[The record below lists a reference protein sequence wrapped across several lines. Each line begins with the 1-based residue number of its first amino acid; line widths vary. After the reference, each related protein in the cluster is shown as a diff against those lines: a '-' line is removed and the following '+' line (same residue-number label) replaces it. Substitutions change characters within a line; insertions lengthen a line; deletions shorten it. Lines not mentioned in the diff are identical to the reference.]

1 MSAPSP
7 LVSPVVLHLGP
18 VPFSEEVVTT
28 WGIIG
33 VLAVG
38 AYLTTHR
45 LSLRL
50 ASTRGHGSATSPSA
64 PPAGRWQA
72 GVEALFVLLE
82 DQIRGVVQSDPA
94 PLLPFIGTL
103 FLFLAVANLSSLVP
117 GVKAPTASIETP
129 AALALVVFFA
139 VHAYGIRKK
148 GVWRYLKAFAQPSV
162 LMLPLNVLSEI
173 TRTFSM
179 MIRLFGNMMSHEF
192 ILGIVV
198 ALVGLL
204 VPIPF
209 MALGILIGLIQAYIF
224 AILATVFIGAAMETT
239 KKASPRA

>member
-7 LVSPVVLHLGP
+7 LLSPVIFQLGP
-18 VPFSEEVVTT
+18 VPVTEEVVTT
-28 WGIIG
+28 WALVALLG
-33 VLAVG
+33 LG
-38 AYLTTHR
+38 AYLSTRR
-45 LSLRL
+45 LSLRP
-50 ASTRGHGSATSPSA
+50 SSAA
-64 PPAGRWQA
+64 PGVAPRPGRVQA
-72 GVEALFVLLE
+72 ALEAVFVLLE
-82 DQIRGVVQSDPA
+82 DQIRGVTQRDPT
-94 PLLPFIGTL
+94 PLVPFIGTL

-117 GVKAPTASIETP
+117 GVKAPTASLETP
-129 AALALVVFFA
+129 AALALVVFCA
-139 VHAYGIRKK
+139 VHVYGVRAK
-148 GVWRYLKAFAQPSV
+148 GLRRYLRGFAEPTW

-192 ILGIVV
+192 ILAIVV

-224 AILATVFIGAAMETT
+224 AILATVFIL
-239 KKASPRA
+239 SLIHI

>member
-7 LVSPVVLHLGP
+7 LSSPVVFHLGP
-18 VPFSEEVVTT
+18 VPFTEEVVTT
-28 WGIIG
+28 WGIIAALG
-33 VLAVG
+33 IA
-38 AYLTTHR
+38 AYLSTRR
-45 LSLRL
+45 LSVR
-50 ASTRGHGSATSPSA
+50 P
-64 PPAGRWQA
+64 GRVQA
-72 GVEALFVLLE
+72 AVEAVFVLLE

-94 PLLPFIGTL
+94 PLLPFVGTL

-129 AALALVVFFA
+129 AALALIVFFA
-139 VHAYGIRKK
+139 VHAYGIREK
-148 GVWRYLKAFAQPSV
+148 GVWRYVKAFAQPSL

-192 ILGIVV
+192 IIGIVV
-198 ALVGLL
+198 TLVGLL

-209 MALGILIGLIQAYIF
+209 MALGILVGLIQAYIF
-224 AILATVFIGAAMETT
+224 AILATVFIGAAMETIE
-239 KKASPRA
+239 KASHRA

>member
-7 LVSPVVLHLGP
+7 LESPVVLHLGP
-18 VPFSEEVVTT
+18 VPFTEEVVTT
-28 WGIIG
+28 WAIVAVIG
-33 VLAVG
+33 LG
-38 AYLTTHR
+38 AYL
-45 LSLRL
+45 
-50 ASTRGHGSATSPSA
+50 STRGISARRAGASGRGERSSAA
-64 PPAGRWQA
+64 PPPGRVQA
-72 GVEALFVLLE
+72 AVEAVFVLLE

-94 PLLPFIGTL
+94 PLVPFVGTL

-117 GVKAPTASIETP
+117 GVRAPTASIETP
-129 AALALVVFFA
+129 AALALIVFFA
-139 VHAYGIRKK
+139 VHAYGVRAK
-148 GVWRYLKAFAQPSV
+148 GLLRYLKGFAEPSV
-162 LMLPLNVLSEI
+162 LLLPLNVLSEV

-198 ALVGLL
+198 TLVGLL

-224 AILATVFIGAAMETT
+224 AILATVFIGAATETL
-239 KKASPRA
+239 KKASLVA

>member
-7 LVSPVVLHLGP
+7 LVSPVVFQLGP
-18 VPFSEEVVTT
+18 LPFVQEVVTT
-28 WGIIG
+28 WAIIA
-33 VLAVG
+33 VLALG
-38 AYLTTHR
+38 AYL
-45 LSLRL
+45 
-50 ASTRGHGSATSPSA
+50 ATRGLGA
-64 PPAGRWQA
+64 PGRRPVGRVQA
-72 GVEALFVLLE
+72 AVEATFLVLE

-129 AALALVVFFA
+129 AALAIIVFFA
-139 VHAYGIRKK
+139 VHAF
-148 GVWRYLKAFAQPSV
+148 GVRRRGLWRYLKSFAEPNV
-162 LMLPLNVLSEI
+162 VMLPLNLLSEV

-179 MIRLFGNMMSHEF
+179 MVRLFGNMMSHEF
-192 ILGIVV
+192 VLGIV
-198 ALVGLL
+198 ATLVGLF

-224 AILATVFIGAAMETT
+224 AILATVFIGAATSPT
-239 KKASPRA
+239 KKAALPQ

>member
-1 MSAPSP
+1 MSTPSP
-7 LVSPVVLHLGP
+7 LISPVLFQLGP
-18 VPFSEEVVTT
+18 VPFTQEVVTT
-28 WGIIG
+28 WAIVS
-33 VLAVG
+33 VLGLG
-38 AYLTTHR
+38 AYLSTRR
-45 LSLRL
+45 LS
-50 ASTRGHGSATSPSA
+50 TRRP
-64 PPAGRWQA
+64 GRAQA
-72 GVEALFVLLE
+72 AIEALFVLLE
-82 DQIRGVVQSDPA
+82 NQIRGVVQSDPA
-94 PLLPFIGTL
+94 PLVPFIGTL

-129 AALALVVFFA
+129 AALAIIVFFA
-139 VHAYGIRKK
+139 VHAFGIHRK
-148 GVWRYLKAFAQPSV
+148 GLWRYLKGFAKPSV
-162 LMLPLNVLSEI
+162 LMLPLNVLSEL

-198 ALVGLL
+198 TLVGLL

-224 AILATVFIGAAMETT
+224 AILATVFIGAAMETI